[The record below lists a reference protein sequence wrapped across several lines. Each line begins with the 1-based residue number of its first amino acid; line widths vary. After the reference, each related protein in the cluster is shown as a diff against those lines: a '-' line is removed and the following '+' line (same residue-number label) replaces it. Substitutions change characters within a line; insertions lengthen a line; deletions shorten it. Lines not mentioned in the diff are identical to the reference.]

1 MSEHSIKLSNRR
13 KMELTGVSKVNTF
26 DDEEIILETSMGYLN
41 IVGQEMHISMLNLD
55 EGRLMIEGSI
65 TGIEYKAQGSDLKTK
80 GKSILN
86 RLIK

>member
-1 MSEHSIKLSNRR
+1 
-13 KMELTGVSKVNTF
+13 MELTGVSKVNTF